1 MLRME
6 LEETFSRHLDAGG
19 MSFCVYRQ
27 GEPLLRL
34 GGSGLEPD
42 DLTVIFSGTKGL
54 LAAAAARLMER
65 GDLDADA
72 PVAQYWP
79 EFAQAGKEQ
88 ARVRHLL
95 SHTVG
100 LPYVEDP
107 PPGRWGPLDSL
118 ANAQALAEQASLWP
132 EGERVA
138 YHPITY
144 GYLAGEL
151 LRRITGRTPGEL
163 IRELAD
169 DAAPGSSAQA
179 GSALDLWLGLPED
192 QHHRMKPVLP
202 APDYAPGADV
212 QNEETARALDAM
224 YGSTVKVPGFFTS
237 PELYR
242 AELAGAGGI
251 ASADALACF
260 YSQLI
265 SAEVGVVG
273 AETLSRATEVWAE
286 GTDALTG
293 SELRFGL
300 GFELYDWGFGHS
312 GAGGGLHGAIPDAGI
327 GFSFLTTQMLPSA
340 RDVRAQELVETLR
353 RSL

>member
-1 MLRME
+1 MLHME

-19 MSFCVYRQ
+19 GGMAFCVYRQ

-79 EFAQAGKEQ
+79 DFAQAGKEQ
-88 ARVRHLL
+88 VRVRHLL
-95 SHTVG
+95 SHTAG
-100 LPYVEDP
+100 LPYVEEP
-107 PPGRWGPLDSL
+107 PPGRWGPLDSP
-118 ANAQALAEQASLWP
+118 ANAQALAEQAPLWP
-132 EGERVA
+132 AGERLA

-144 GYLAGEL
+144 GYLVGEL
-151 LRRITGRTPGEL
+151 LRRITGRTSGQL
-163 IRELAD
+163 IRELAH
-169 DAAPGSSAQA
+169 DAGPE
-179 GSALDLWLGLPED
+179 GSALDLWLGLPEG
-192 QHHRMKPVLP
+192 QHQRVRPVLP
-202 APDYAPGADV
+202 ADDYAPGADV
-212 QNEETARALDAM
+212 QDEETARVLDAM

-265 SAEVGVVG
+265 SPEAGVVG
-273 AETLSRATEVWAE
+273 SETLNRATEVWAE
-286 GTDALTG
+286 GSDALTG

-312 GAGGGLHGAIPDAGI
+312 GAGGGLHGAIPEAGI

-340 RDVRAQELVETLR
+340 RDVRAQELVEALR